1 MVDRSVAAGLEAE
14 TAAAGLAT
22 AAAARAKP
30 WSGATVATVAGKQ
43 RHGKVALESCVG
55 LWHASGRCRD
65 PARRCLQQGSRE
77 SPRTRWGARS
87 WKR

>member
-55 LWHASGRCRD
+55 LECGGRCRD